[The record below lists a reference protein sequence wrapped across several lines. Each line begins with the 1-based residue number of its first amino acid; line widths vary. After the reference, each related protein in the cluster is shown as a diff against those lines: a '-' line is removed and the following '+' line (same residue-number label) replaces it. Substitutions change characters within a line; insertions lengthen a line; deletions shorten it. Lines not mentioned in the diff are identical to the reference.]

1 MSVGIPVEEREKRI
15 TRVTLLGSVVNLVL
29 SVGKVLAGLFGHS
42 AAMIADGI
50 HSISDLASD
59 IVVLVFVRI
68 SSKGEDRDHE
78 YGHGKF
84 ETLATLIMSLILI
97 VVAAQLMASGI
108 RTIAGVLSGEA
119 IPSPKYIALVAAVVS
134 IVSKEWLY
142 RYTVKAG
149 NELDSPVVVANAWH
163 HRSDALSSVGALV
176 GIAGAMFLGS
186 KWTMLDPL
194 ASCCISIA
202 IFVVAVKMAVPSLK
216 ELLDVSLPQDM
227 EQKIIAVSSAVPG
240 VMNVHGL
247 KTRRNGPSIIME
259 AHIVVDPS
267 ITVVQAHNIATA
279 VEDAL
284 KHSFGN
290 ETQISLHI
298 EPGVNAR

>member
-29 SVGKVLAGLFGHS
+29 SVGKVLAGVFGHS

-163 HRSDALSSVGALV
+163 HRSDALSSVGSLV

-247 KTRRNGPSIIME
+247 KTRRNGPSIIIE

>member
-1 MSVGIPVEEREKRI
+1 MSVRIPVEEREKRI

-29 SVGKVLAGLFGHS
+29 SVGKVLAGVFGHS

-163 HRSDALSSVGALV
+163 HRSDALSSVGSLV

-247 KTRRNGPSIIME
+247 KTRRNGPSIIIE

>member
-29 SVGKVLAGLFGHS
+29 SVGKVLAGVFGHS

-108 RTIAGVLSGEA
+108 RTIAGVLSGEV

-163 HRSDALSSVGALV
+163 HRSDALSSVGSLV

-247 KTRRNGPSIIME
+247 KTRRNGPSIIIE

>member
-29 SVGKVLAGLFGHS
+29 SVGKVLAGVFGHS

-149 NELDSPVVVANAWH
+149 NKLDSPVVVANAWH
-163 HRSDALSSVGALV
+163 HRSDALSSVGSLV

-247 KTRRNGPSIIME
+247 KTRRNGPSIIIE

>member
-29 SVGKVLAGLFGHS
+29 SVGKVLAGVFGHS

-163 HRSDALSSVGALV
+163 HRSDALSSVGSLV

-216 ELLDVSLPQDM
+216 ELLDVSLPRDM

>member
-29 SVGKVLAGLFGHS
+29 SVGKVLAGVFGHS

-163 HRSDALSSVGALV
+163 HRSDALSSVGSLV

-247 KTRRNGPSIIME
+247 KTRRNGPSIIIE
-259 AHIVVDPS
+259 AHIVVGPS

>member
-29 SVGKVLAGLFGHS
+29 SVGKVLAGVFGHS

-163 HRSDALSSVGALV
+163 HRSDALSSVGSLV

-247 KTRRNGPSIIME
+247 KTRRNGPSIIIE

-279 VEDAL
+279 VEDTL

>member
-29 SVGKVLAGLFGHS
+29 SVGKVLAGVFGHS

-108 RTIAGVLSGEA
+108 RTIAGILSGEA

-163 HRSDALSSVGALV
+163 HRSDALSSVGSLV

>member
-29 SVGKVLAGLFGHS
+29 SVGKVLAGVFGHS

-108 RTIAGVLSGEA
+108 RTIAGVLSGET

-163 HRSDALSSVGALV
+163 HRSDALSSVGSLV

-247 KTRRNGPSIIME
+247 KTRRNGPSIIIE

-284 KHSFGN
+284 KNSFGN

>member
-29 SVGKVLAGLFGHS
+29 SVGKVLAGVFGHS

-163 HRSDALSSVGALV
+163 HRSDALSSVGSLV